1 MRTRH
6 SATITMMMLILWSW
20 CWSPAA
26 RATDATL
33 SKAEW
38 QAVQQVI
45 GQQLAA
51 LKAGRAEAAFGYAAP
66 GIRARFATP
75 AAFLA
80 MVATSYAEL
89 LAARHTEF
97 LEGAVIEGQVIQ
109 PLRLIAPDNKVS
121 VALYIMERQP
131 DGGWRIAGCAIA
143 PSRVQA
149 V

>member
-1 MRTRH
+1 MRTRR
-6 SATITMMMLILWSW
+6 SATIAMMMLILWSW
-20 CWSPAA
+20 CWSPVA
-26 RATDATL
+26 RAADATL

-38 QAVQQVI
+38 LAVQQVI

-51 LKAGRAEAAFGYAAP
+51 LKTGRAEAAFGYAAP
-66 GIRARFATP
+66 GIRQRFATP
-75 AAFLA
+75 TAFLA

-89 LAARHTEF
+89 IAARHTEF